1 MLSILT
7 SQESQNKMELTGK
20 LKLIRDEQTF
30 ASGFKKR
37 EFVITTEEQYPN
49 DIIFELL
56 KDKTGLVMNYQPGE
70 RVKISFDLRG
80 REWQDKY
87 FNSLVAWRVERADQP
102 SAGNDRSETFNQA
115 MPVSAPVQ
123 AAPAVDDDLPF

>member
-1 MLSILT
+1 
-7 SQESQNKMELTGK
+7 MELTGK

-49 DIIFELL
+49 DILFELL
-56 KDKTGLVMNYQPGE
+56 KDKTGLIMTYQPGE
-70 RVKISFDLRG
+70 RVKISFDIRG

-87 FNSLVAWRVERADQP
+87 FNSLVAWRVERADQT
-102 SAGNDRSETFNQA
+102 SVSTDRSEMLTQA
-115 MPVSAPVQ
+115 MPVAAPVQ
-123 AAPAVDDDLPF
+123 ASPATDDDLPF